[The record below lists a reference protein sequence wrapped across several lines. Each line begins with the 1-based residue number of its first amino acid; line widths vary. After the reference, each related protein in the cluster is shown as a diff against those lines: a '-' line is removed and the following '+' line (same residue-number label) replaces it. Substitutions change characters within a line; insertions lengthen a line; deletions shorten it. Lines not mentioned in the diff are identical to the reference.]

1 MTPTIPAAPVRKSI
15 NVAAA
20 PDRAF
25 HVFTEGMSRWWIKSH
40 SINKSP
46 IKDIVMEPKA
56 GGRWAARG
64 EDGSTC
70 DWGCVLSWEPPTRLV
85 LSWEI
90 TADWKHD
97 PDLKTEVE
105 GRFVTEGKNSR
116 GVELEHRRLEVYGAR
131 GDEMRGIFDSE
142 MGWKGVLGSFAASA
156 SAE

>member
-1 MTPTIPAAPVRKSI
+1 MNRPVTVAPVRKRI

-25 HVFTEGMSRWWIKSH
+25 HVFTAGMSRWWIKSH

-46 IKDIVMEPKA
+46 IKDIVIEPRA
-56 GGRWAARG
+56 GGRWYERG
-64 EDGSTC
+64 VDGSTC
-70 DWGCVLSWEPPTRLV
+70 DWGRVLSWEPPTRLL

-97 PDLKTEVE
+97 PNLKTEVE
-105 GRFVTEGKNSR
+105 VRFVAQGKDA
-116 GVELEHRRLEVYGAR
+116 AR

-142 MGWKGVLGSFAASA
+142 MGWKGLLAAFAASA
-156 SAE
+156 SAEQAGSNP